1 MLQNRG
7 LPRLILKNT
16 LGLCA
21 VLSCVH
27 FPVGRTPFISGA
39 KKQKFLKNRFFLKNI
54 LTLS

>member
-1 MLQNRG
+1 MLQNRR

-27 FPVGRTPFISGA
+27 FPVGGTPFIPGA
-39 KKQKFLKNRFFLKNI
+39 TKTEMCCKKGFRI
-54 LTLS
+54 